1 MRPSARIAI
10 WLAWLIVIVAIGWG
24 VALHLKISSDLRD
37 FVPPPRSADQKLL
50 LEEIGKGPGSRLLL
64 LAISGAPQ
72 ERLAELSRGLDAAL
86 AQDPAFLRVTDG
98 GRDLAQV
105 ASDLL
110 PYRYL
115 LSPTLDTHR
124 FDAAYLHAQL
134 QQRVEDLSSPAASML
149 EPWLRRDPTL
159 ETLKLVQRW
168 APPRPPKLV
177 DGVWFSRGCTPRH
190 SSAANA
196 DPSALSRRAA
206 SGRLDVPSSTPASS
220 FGPSDATGRRL
231 DGLATNSGEV
241 CNPGGEALLVAETR
255 AAGFDPGAQAAVI
268 ASLQKHFA
276 ALPGAAQAKLVISGP
291 GWFGVQASRRTRGE
305 AERFGAITTVGFV
318 LMLLL
323 AYRSAVP
330 VLVTALP
337 LLSGAVI
344 GFALLALIFGH
355 AHGITVAFG
364 FTLLGVA
371 QEYPLRVFSHRRI
384 GVATSLCVR
393 ELWPLL
399 ATAIVSV
406 CIAYLAFFASGV
418 AGLQQLAVFT
428 IAGLIVAGLCT
439 RWLLPLVVPTARRD
453 MAATPGLGAAWHFLA
468 RLPRPRWLPWLA
480 AVVGVCIVALAPGKF
495 WQADLSALTPVPK
508 SELQRDAR
516 LRAALGAPD
525 VRYLLVLRAP
535 TAQGVLGLS
544 ERIAPRM
551 RKLVSDHALDE
562 FELPSRY
569 LPGIA
574 TQRARQAKL
583 PDAAQLQS
591 ALHQAMQGLPFRSG
605 VFARF
610 VADVEAARKL
620 PPLTPEQ
627 FEQAPLGARLEAMLV
642 PQGTGW
648 VGLGSLSGVNDPA
661 AFAQLSRD
669 THGDVHLLDLKVS
682 TESLV
687 VAYRHRILI
696 ALGIAALLLCAAV
709 TLALRSPRRAAHVL
723 GPMALATLWVLV
735 VLRAAGIPLS
745 LFHLV
750 SLTLAAG
757 LGLHYALFFERRTGD
772 VREDLRTL
780 HATLVCVASALLV
793 FGVLAL
799 SSVPVLRAIGLTV
812 ALGVAFHFTLSVL
825 MAPHQVLP
833 SPSGRGARSA
843 PEGPGEGQDA
853 A

>member
-1 MRPSARIAI
+1 MRRGARAAI
-10 WLAWLIVIVAIGWG
+10 WFAWLALIAGVGWG

-37 FVPPPRSADQKLL
+37 FVPPARSADQKLL
-50 LEEIGKGPGSRLLL
+50 LDEIGRGPGSRLLL

-72 ERLAELSRGLDAAL
+72 AQLADLSRGLEDAL
-86 AQDPAFLRVTDG
+86 AHDTDFAHVANG
-98 GRDLAQV
+98 GNDLAEI
-105 ASDLL
+105 ASELL

-115 LSPTLDTHR
+115 LSPTLDAHR
-124 FDAAYLHAQL
+124 LDETYLREQL
-134 QQRVEDLSSPAASML
+134 QQRIEDLSSPAASML

-159 ETLKLVQRW
+159 ETLKLARLW
-168 APPRPPKLV
+168 APPRQPALV
-177 DGVWFSRGCTPRH
+177 DGVWFSDR
-190 SSAANA
+190 
-196 DPSALSRRAA
+196 
-206 SGRLDVPSSTPASS
+206 
-220 FGPSDATGRRL
+220 
-231 DGLATNSGEV
+231 
-241 CNPGGEALLVAETR
+241 GEALLVAETK
-255 AAGFDPGAQAAVI
+255 AAGFDPGAQAAAI
-268 ASLQKHFA
+268 ASLQRHFA
-276 ALPGAAQAKLVISGP
+276 ALPSAARAKLVISGP
-291 GWFGVQASRRTRGE
+291 GWFGVQASRNTRAE
-305 AERFGAITTVGFV
+305 ADRFGAITSIGFV
-318 LMLLL
+318 IMLLL

-337 LLSGAVI
+337 LLSGAVA

-384 GVATSLCVR
+384 GVETSQCVR

-428 IAGLIVAGLCT
+428 IGGLVVAGLCT
-439 RWLLPLVVPTARRD
+439 RWLLPLVVPAARRD
-453 MAATPGLGAAWHFLA
+453 MAGTPGLARAWHFLA
-468 RLPRPRWLPWLA
+468 HLPRPGWLPWMV
-480 AVVGVCIVALAPGKF
+480 AVIGVSVVALAPGKF
-495 WQADLSALTPVPK
+495 WQNDLSALTPIPK
-508 SELQRDAR
+508 AELQLDAR

-525 VRYLLVLRAP
+525 VRYLLVMRAP
-535 TAQGVLGLS
+535 TPESVLALS
-544 ERIAPRM
+544 ERIAPEM
-551 RKLVSDHALDE
+551 RQLVARHAVDD
-562 FELPSRY
+562 FELPSRF
-569 LPGIA
+569 LPSAA

-583 PDAAQLQS
+583 PGAADLQA
-591 ALHQAMQGLPFRSG
+591 ALEHAMQGLPFRPG
-605 VFARF
+605 VFVPF

-620 PPLTPEQ
+620 PPLTPAE
-627 FEQAPLGARLEAMLV
+627 FEQSPLGARLESMLV
-642 PQGTGW
+642 QQDGGW
-648 VGLGSLSGVNDPA
+648 VGLGTLSGVNDPA
-661 AFAQLSRD
+661 AFAPLSRN
-669 THGDVHLLDLKVS
+669 TQGMVHLLDLKAS

-687 VAYRHRILI
+687 IAYRHRILV

-709 TLALRSPRRAAHVL
+709 TLALRSPRRALHVL
-723 GPMALATLWVLV
+723 GPMTLATLLVLV

-772 VREDLRTL
+772 GREDLRTL

-825 MAPHQVLP
+825 MAPAEHL
-833 SPSGRGARSA
+833 RR
-843 PEGPGEGQDA
+843 EH
-853 A
+853 

>member
-1 MRPSARIAI
+1 MSNRARVAI
-10 WLAWLIVIVAIGWG
+10 WFAWLVVIAAIGWG

-37 FVPPPRSADQKLL
+37 FVPPARTADQKLL
-50 LEEIGKGPGSRLLL
+50 LDEIGKGPGSRLLL

-72 ERLAELSRGLDAAL
+72 ARLADLSRGLDDAL
-86 AQDPAFLRVTDG
+86 AHDSAFAHVANG
-98 GRDLAQV
+98 GNDLAEV

-115 LSPTLDTHR
+115 LSPTLDTQR

-159 ETLKLVQRW
+159 ETLKLAQRW
-168 APPRPPKLV
+168 APSHQPKLV
-177 DGVWFSRGCTPRH
+177 DGVWFSGQ
-190 SSAANA
+190 
-196 DPSALSRRAA
+196 
-206 SGRLDVPSSTPASS
+206 
-220 FGPSDATGRRL
+220 
-231 DGLATNSGEV
+231 
-241 CNPGGEALLVAETR
+241 GEALLVAETK
-255 AAGFDPGAQAAVI
+255 AAGFDPGAQAAAI

-291 GWFGVQASRRTRGE
+291 GWFGVQASRHTRAE
-305 AERFGAITTVGFV
+305 ADRFGAITTVGFV

-330 VLVTALP
+330 IVVTALP
-337 LLSGAVI
+337 LLSGAVV

-384 GVATSLCVR
+384 GVETSQCVR

-428 IAGLIVAGLCT
+428 IGGLVVAGVCT
-439 RWLLPLVVPTARRD
+439 RWLVPLVVPPAKRD
-453 MAATPGLGAAWHFLA
+453 MAATPGLARAWHFLA
-468 RLPRPRWLPWLA
+468 HLPRPRWLPWLVA
-480 AVVGVCIVALAPGKF
+480 AAGIAVVVFAPGKV
-495 WQADLSALTPVPK
+495 WQNDLSALTPIPQA
-508 SELQRDAR
+508 ELQRDAR
-516 LRAALGAPD
+516 LRAELGAPD

-535 TAQGVLGLS
+535 TAEGVLASS
-544 ERIAPRM
+544 ERIAPQMER
-551 RKLVSDHALDE
+551 LVDKHAVDS
-562 FELPSRY
+562 FELPSRF
-569 LPGIA
+569 LPSIT

-583 PDAAQLQS
+583 PDAADLQS
-591 ALHQAMQGLPFRSG
+591 ALQQAMQGLPFRAG
-605 VFARF
+605 VFAPF
-610 VADVEAARKL
+610 VADVEAARNL
-620 PPLTPEQ
+620 PPLTPEK
-627 FEQAPLGARLEAMLV
+627 FEQSPLGARLESMLV
-642 PQGTGW
+642 QQGDGW
-648 VGLGSLSGVNDPA
+648 AGLGTLSGVSDPA
-661 AFAQLSRD
+661 AFAMLAKE
-669 THGDVHLLDLKVS
+669 TNGAVHLLDLKAS
-682 TESLV
+682 TESLI
-687 VAYRHRILI
+687 VAYRHRILV
-696 ALGIAALLLCAAV
+696 ALGIAALLLCIAV
-709 TLALRSPRRAAHVL
+709 TLALRSVRRALHVL
-723 GPMALATLWVLV
+723 GPMTLATLLVLV
-735 VLRAAGIPLS
+735 VLRACGIPLS

-772 VREDLRTL
+772 EREDLRTL

-825 MAPHQVLP
+825 MAPAEHLRREP
-833 SPSGRGARSA
+833 
-843 PEGPGEGQDA
+843 
-853 A
+853 

>member
-1 MRPSARIAI
+1 MTRGARVAI
-10 WLAWLIVIVAIGWG
+10 WFVWLALIAAVGWG
-24 VALHLKISSDLRD
+24 VARHLQISSDLRD
-37 FVPPPRSADQKLL
+37 FVPPARTSDQKLL
-50 LEEIGKGPGSRLLL
+50 LDEIGKGPGSRLLL

-72 ERLAELSRGLDAAL
+72 GRLAALSRGLQDALSHERAF
-86 AQDPAFLRVTDG
+86 AQVVNG
-98 GRDLAQV
+98 GNDLAEI

-115 LSPTLDTHR
+115 LSSTLDAHR

-149 EPWLRRDPTL
+149 EPWLKRDPTL
-159 ETLKLVQRW
+159 ETLKLAQSW
-168 APPRPPKLV
+168 APARQPKLV
-177 DGVWFSRGCTPRH
+177 DGVWFSDR
-190 SSAANA
+190 
-196 DPSALSRRAA
+196 
-206 SGRLDVPSSTPASS
+206 
-220 FGPSDATGRRL
+220 
-231 DGLATNSGEV
+231 
-241 CNPGGEALLVAETR
+241 GEALLVAETE
-255 AAGFDPGAQAAVI
+255 AAGFDPGAQAAAI

-276 ALPGAAQAKLVISGP
+276 SLPGAAQAQLVISGP
-291 GWFGVQASRRTRGE
+291 GWFGVEASRTTRAE
-305 AERFGAITTVGFV
+305 ADRFGAITTIGFV

-330 VLVTALP
+330 IVVTALP
-337 LLSGAVI
+337 LLSGAVV

-384 GVATSLCVR
+384 GIETSRCVR

-428 IAGLIVAGLCT
+428 IGGLVVAGVCT
-439 RWLLPLVVPTARRD
+439 RWLLPLIVPPATRD
-453 MAATPGLGAAWHFLA
+453 MAATPGLARAWHFLA
-468 RLPRPRWLPWLA
+468 HLPRPRWVPWLV
-480 AVVGVCIVALAPGKF
+480 AVAGVLVVAFAPGKF
-495 WQADLSALTPVPK
+495 WQNDLSALTPIPK
-508 SELQRDAR
+508 AELQRDAR
-516 LRAALGAPD
+516 LRAELGAPD

-535 TAQGVLGLS
+535 TSEGVLALS
-544 ERIAPRM
+544 ERIAPQM
-551 RKLVSDHALDE
+551 RQLVANHAVDG
-562 FELPSRY
+562 FELPSRF
-569 LPGIA
+569 LPSAA
-574 TQRARQAKL
+574 TQIARRAKL
-583 PDAAQLQS
+583 PDAAQLQA
-591 ALHQAMQGLPFRSG
+591 ALQQAMEGLPFRAG
-605 VFARF
+605 VFAPF

-627 FEQAPLGARLEAMLV
+627 FERSPVGARLASMLV
-642 PQGTGW
+642 QQGHGW
-648 VGLGSLSGVNDPA
+648 VGLATLSGVNDPA
-661 AFAQLSRD
+661 AFDAL
-669 THGDVHLLDLKVS
+669 TKTTGGTVHLLDLKGS

-687 VAYRHRILI
+687 EAYRHRILI
-696 ALGIAALLLCAAV
+696 ALGIAALLLCIAV
-709 TLALRSPRRAAHVL
+709 TLALRGPRRALHVL
-723 GPMALATLWVLV
+723 GPMTLATLLVLV
-735 VLRAAGIPLS
+735 VLRACGISLS

-772 VREDLRTL
+772 EREDLRTL

-825 MAPHQVLP
+825 MAPAEHL
-833 SPSGRGARSA
+833 RGER
-843 PEGPGEGQDA
+843 
-853 A
+853 

>member
-1 MRPSARIAI
+1 MRGGARVVLYFV
-10 WLAWLIVIVAIGWG
+10 WLALIVAVGWG
-24 VALHLKISSDLRD
+24 VARHLEITSDLRD
-37 FVPPPRSADQKLL
+37 FVPPAKTADQKLL
-50 LEEIGKGPGSRLLL
+50 LDEIGNGPGSRLLL

-72 ERLAELSRGLDAAL
+72 AQLADLSRGLDSAL
-86 AQDPAFLRVTDG
+86 ARNPDFAHVANG
-98 GRDLAQV
+98 GADLATI

-134 QQRVEDLSSPAASML
+134 QQRVQDLSSPAASML

-159 ETLKLVQRW
+159 ETLKLAQLW
-168 APPRPPKLV
+168 APSQQPKLV
-177 DGVWFSRGCTPRH
+177 DGVWFSDR
-190 SSAANA
+190 
-196 DPSALSRRAA
+196 
-206 SGRLDVPSSTPASS
+206 
-220 FGPSDATGRRL
+220 
-231 DGLATNSGEV
+231 
-241 CNPGGEALLVAETR
+241 GEALLVAETK
-255 AAGFDPGAQAAVI
+255 AAGFDPGAQTAAI
-268 ASLQKHFA
+268 TSLQEHFA

-291 GWFGVQASRRTRGE
+291 GWFGVQASQHTRAE
-305 AERFGAITTVGFV
+305 ADRFGAITTFGFIV
-318 LMLLL
+318 MLLL

-337 LLSGAVI
+337 LLSGAVV

-371 QEYPLRVFSHRRI
+371 QEYPLRVFSHRRV
-384 GVATSLCVR
+384 GVSTLACVR

-406 CIAYLAFFASGV
+406 AIAYLAFFASGV

-428 IAGLIVAGLCT
+428 IGGLVTAGVCT
-439 RWLLPLVVPTARRD
+439 RWLLPRIVPPARRD
-453 MAATPGLGAAWHFLA
+453 MAATPGLARAWHFLA
-468 RLPRPRWLPWLA
+468 RLPRPKWLPWLVA
-480 AVVGVCIVALAPGKF
+480 AAGIAVVVLAPGRF
-495 WQADLSALTPVPK
+495 WQNDLSALTPIPK
-508 SELQRDAR
+508 AELQRDAR

-535 TAQGVLGLS
+535 TAEDVLGLS

-551 RKLVSDHALDE
+551 RTLAAQHAVE
-562 FELPSRY
+562 GFELPSRY
-569 LPGIA
+569 LPSTA
-574 TQRARQAKL
+574 TQNARRAKL

-591 ALHQAMQGLPFRSG
+591 ALQQAMEGLPFRTG
-605 VFARF
+605 VFAPF

-620 PPLTPEQ
+620 PLLTPEK
-627 FEQAPLGARLEAMLV
+627 FEQSPLGARLESMLV
-642 PQGTGW
+642 QQGDGW
-648 VGLGSLSGVNDPA
+648 VGLGTLSGVNDPA
-661 AFAQLSRD
+661 AFEALKRA
-669 THGDVHLLDLKVS
+669 TGGAVHLLDLKTS

-687 VAYRHRILI
+687 VAYRHRILV
-696 ALGIAALLLCAAV
+696 ALGIAALLLCVAV
-709 TLALRSPRRAAHVL
+709 TLALRSLRRALHVL
-723 GPMALATLWVLV
+723 GPMTLATLLVLV

-772 VREDLRTL
+772 EREDLRTL

-793 FGVLAL
+793 FGVLAA

-825 MAPHQVLP
+825 MAPAAHLHREKWGQ
-833 SPSGRGARSA
+833 SDFSSG
-843 PEGPGEGQDA
+843 
-853 A
+853 

>member
-1 MRPSARIAI
+1 MSNRARVAI
-10 WLAWLIVIVAIGWG
+10 WFAWLVVIAAIGWG

-37 FVPPPRSADQKLL
+37 FVPPARTADQKLL
-50 LEEIGKGPGSRLLL
+50 LDEIGKGPGSRLLL

-72 ERLAELSRGLDAAL
+72 ARLADLSRGLDDAL
-86 AQDPAFLRVTDG
+86 AHDPAFAHMANG
-98 GRDLAQV
+98 GNDLAEV

-115 LSPTLDTHR
+115 LSPTLDTQR

-159 ETLKLVQRW
+159 ETLKLAQRW
-168 APPRPPKLV
+168 APSHQPKLV
-177 DGVWFSRGCTPRH
+177 DGVWFS
-190 SSAANA
+190 
-196 DPSALSRRAA
+196 DQ
-206 SGRLDVPSSTPASS
+206 
-220 FGPSDATGRRL
+220 
-231 DGLATNSGEV
+231 
-241 CNPGGEALLVAETR
+241 GEALLVAETK
-255 AAGFDPGAQAAVI
+255 AAGFDPGAQAAAI

-291 GWFGVQASRRTRGE
+291 GWFGVQASRHTRAE
-305 AERFGAITTVGFV
+305 ADRFGAITTVGFV

-330 VLVTALP
+330 IVVTALP
-337 LLSGAVI
+337 LLSGAVV

-384 GVATSLCVR
+384 GVETSQCVR

-428 IAGLIVAGLCT
+428 IGGLVVAGVCT
-439 RWLLPLVVPTARRD
+439 RWLVPLVVPPAKRD
-453 MAATPGLGAAWHFLA
+453 MAATPGLARAWHFLA
-468 RLPRPRWLPWLA
+468 HLPRPRWLPWLVA
-480 AVVGVCIVALAPGKF
+480 AAGIAVVVFAPGKV
-495 WQADLSALTPVPK
+495 WQNDLSALTPIPQA
-508 SELQRDAR
+508 ELQRDAR
-516 LRAALGAPD
+516 LRAELGAPD

-535 TAQGVLGLS
+535 TAEGVLASS
-544 ERIAPRM
+544 ERIAPQMER
-551 RKLVSDHALDE
+551 LVDKHAVDS
-562 FELPSRY
+562 FELPSRF
-569 LPGIA
+569 LPSIT

-583 PDAAQLQS
+583 PDAADLQS
-591 ALHQAMQGLPFRSG
+591 ALQQAMQGLPFRAG
-605 VFARF
+605 VFAPF
-610 VADVEAARKL
+610 VADVEAARNL
-620 PPLTPEQ
+620 PPLTPEK
-627 FEQAPLGARLEAMLV
+627 FEQSPLGARLESMLV
-642 PQGTGW
+642 QQGDGW
-648 VGLGSLSGVNDPA
+648 AGLGTLSGVSDPA
-661 AFAQLSRD
+661 AFAMLAKE
-669 THGDVHLLDLKVS
+669 TNGAVHLLDLKAS
-682 TESLV
+682 TESLI
-687 VAYRHRILI
+687 VAYRHRILV
-696 ALGIAALLLCAAV
+696 ALGIAALLLCIAV
-709 TLALRSPRRAAHVL
+709 TLALRSVRRALHVL
-723 GPMALATLWVLV
+723 GPMTLATLLVLV
-735 VLRAAGIPLS
+735 VLRACGIPLS

-772 VREDLRTL
+772 EREDLRTL

-825 MAPHQVLP
+825 MAPAEHLRREP
-833 SPSGRGARSA
+833 
-843 PEGPGEGQDA
+843 
-853 A
+853 

>member
-1 MRPSARIAI
+1 MTRGARVAI
-10 WLAWLIVIVAIGWG
+10 WFVWLALIAAVGWG
-24 VALHLKISSDLRD
+24 VARHLQISSDLRD
-37 FVPPPRSADQKLL
+37 FVPPARTSDQKLL
-50 LEEIGKGPGSRLLL
+50 LDEIGKGPGSRLLL

-72 ERLAELSRGLDAAL
+72 RRLAALSRGLQDALSHERAF
-86 AQDPAFLRVTDG
+86 AQVVNG
-98 GRDLAQV
+98 GNDLAEI

-115 LSPTLDTHR
+115 LSSTLDAHR

-149 EPWLRRDPTL
+149 EPWLKRDPTL
-159 ETLKLVQRW
+159 ETLKLAQSW
-168 APPRPPKLV
+168 APARQPKLV
-177 DGVWFSRGCTPRH
+177 DGVWFSDR
-190 SSAANA
+190 
-196 DPSALSRRAA
+196 
-206 SGRLDVPSSTPASS
+206 
-220 FGPSDATGRRL
+220 
-231 DGLATNSGEV
+231 
-241 CNPGGEALLVAETR
+241 GEALLVAETK
-255 AAGFDPGAQAAVI
+255 AAGFDPGAQAAAI

-276 ALPGAAQAKLVISGP
+276 SLPGAAQAQLVISGP
-291 GWFGVQASRRTRGE
+291 GWFGVEASRTTRAE
-305 AERFGAITTVGFV
+305 ADRFGAITTIGFV

-330 VLVTALP
+330 IVVTALP
-337 LLSGAVI
+337 LLSGAVV

-384 GVATSLCVR
+384 GIETSRCVR

-428 IAGLIVAGLCT
+428 IGGLVVAGVCT
-439 RWLLPLVVPTARRD
+439 RWLLPLIVPPATRD
-453 MAATPGLGAAWHFLA
+453 MAATPGLARAWHFLA
-468 RLPRPRWLPWLA
+468 HLPRPRWVPWLV
-480 AVVGVCIVALAPGKF
+480 AVAGVLVVAFAPGKF
-495 WQADLSALTPVPK
+495 WQNDLSALTPIPK
-508 SELQRDAR
+508 AELQRDAR
-516 LRAALGAPD
+516 LRAELGAPD

-535 TAQGVLGLS
+535 TSEGVLALS
-544 ERIAPRM
+544 ERIAPQM
-551 RKLVSDHALDE
+551 RQLVANHAVDG
-562 FELPSRY
+562 FELPSRF
-569 LPGIA
+569 LPSAA
-574 TQRARQAKL
+574 TQIARRAKL
-583 PDAAQLQS
+583 PDAAQLQA
-591 ALHQAMQGLPFRSG
+591 ALQQAMEGLPFRAG
-605 VFARF
+605 VFAPF
-610 VADVEAARKL
+610 VADVEAVRKL

-627 FEQAPLGARLEAMLV
+627 FERSPVGARLASMLV
-642 PQGTGW
+642 QQGHGW
-648 VGLGSLSGVNDPA
+648 VGLATLSGVNDPA
-661 AFAQLSRD
+661 AFDAL
-669 THGDVHLLDLKVS
+669 TKTTGGTVHLLDLKGS

-687 VAYRHRILI
+687 EAYRHRILI
-696 ALGIAALLLCAAV
+696 ALGIAALLLCIAV
-709 TLALRSPRRAAHVL
+709 TLALRGPRRALHVL
-723 GPMALATLWVLV
+723 GPMTLATLLVLV
-735 VLRAAGIPLS
+735 VLRACGISLS

-772 VREDLRTL
+772 EREDLRTL

-825 MAPHQVLP
+825 MAPAEHL
-833 SPSGRGARSA
+833 RGER
-843 PEGPGEGQDA
+843 
-853 A
+853 

>member
-1 MRPSARIAI
+1 MSNGARVAI
-10 WLAWLIVIVAIGWG
+10 WFAWLVLVAVVGWG
-24 VALHLKISSDLRD
+24 VSSHLRISSDLRD
-37 FVPPPRSADQKLL
+37 FVPPARTADQRLL
-50 LEEIGKGPGSRLLL
+50 LDEIGKGPGSRLLL

-72 ERLAELSRGLDAAL
+72 ARLAELSRGLEDAL
-86 AQDPAFLRVTDG
+86 AHDPDFARVANG
-98 GRDLAQV
+98 GNDLAEI

-124 FDAAYLHAQL
+124 FDASYLHAQL
-134 QQRVEDLSSPAASML
+134 EQRVEDLSSPAASML
-149 EPWLRRDPTL
+149 EPWLLRDPTL
-159 ETLKLVQRW
+159 ETLKLAQRW
-168 APPRPPKLV
+168 APSRQPELV
-177 DGVWFSRGCTPRH
+177 GGVWFSDR
-190 SSAANA
+190 
-196 DPSALSRRAA
+196 
-206 SGRLDVPSSTPASS
+206 
-220 FGPSDATGRRL
+220 
-231 DGLATNSGEV
+231 
-241 CNPGGEALLVAETR
+241 GEALLVAETK
-255 AAGFDPGAQAAVI
+255 AAGFDPGAQAAAI

-291 GWFGVQASRRTRGE
+291 GWFGVQASRRTRAE
-305 AERFGAITTVGFV
+305 ADRFGAITTVGFV

-330 VLVTALP
+330 IVVTALP

-384 GVATSLCVR
+384 GIETSQCVR

-428 IAGLIVAGLCT
+428 IGGLVVAGLCT
-439 RWLLPLVVPTARRD
+439 RWLVPLVVPPAQRD
-453 MAATPGLGAAWHFLA
+453 MAATPGLARAWNFLA
-468 RLPRPRWLPWLA
+468 HLPRPRWLPWLVA
-480 AVVGVCIVALAPGKF
+480 AAGIVVVVFAPGRI
-495 WQADLSALTPVPK
+495 WQNDLSALTPIPQA
-508 SELQRDAR
+508 ELQRDAR

-535 TAQGVLGLS
+535 TAEGVLALS
-544 ERIAPRM
+544 ERIAPQMKR
-551 RKLVSDHALDE
+551 LVEDRAVDG
-562 FELPSRY
+562 FELPSRF
-569 LPGIA
+569 LPSAA
-574 TQRARQAKL
+574 TQRARQSKL
-583 PDAAQLQS
+583 PDAMALHS
-591 ALHQAMQGLPFRSG
+591 ALQQAMQGLPFRAG
-605 VFARF
+605 VFAPF
-610 VADVEAARKL
+610 VADIEVARKL
-620 PPLTPEQ
+620 PPLTPEK
-627 FEQAPLGARLEAMLV
+627 FEQSPLGARLESMLMQ
-642 PQGTGW
+642 QGDGW
-648 VGLGSLSGVNDPA
+648 VGLGTLSGVNDPA
-661 AFAQLSRD
+661 AFATL
-669 THGDVHLLDLKVS
+669 TKETEGAVHLLDLKAS
-682 TESLV
+682 TESLI
-687 VAYRHRILI
+687 VAYRDRILV
-696 ALGIAALLLCAAV
+696 ALGIAALLLCGAV
-709 TLALRSPRRAAHVL
+709 TLALRSPRRALHVL
-723 GPMALATLWVLV
+723 GPMTLATLLVLV
-735 VLRAAGIPLS
+735 VLRACGIPLS

-825 MAPHQVLP
+825 MAPAEHL
-833 SPSGRGARSA
+833 RG
-843 PEGPGEGQDA
+843 EH
-853 A
+853 

>member
-1 MRPSARIAI
+1 MSNGARVAI
-10 WLAWLIVIVAIGWG
+10 WFAWLVLIAGIGWG
-24 VALHLKISSDLRD
+24 VASHLEISSDLRD
-37 FVPPPRSADQKLL
+37 FVPPARTADQKLL
-50 LEEIGKGPGSRLLL
+50 LDEIGKGPGSRLLL

-72 ERLAELSRGLDAAL
+72 AQLAVLSRGLDDAL
-86 AQDPAFLRVTDG
+86 VHDADFAHVANG
-98 GRDLAQV
+98 GNDLAEM

-115 LSPTLDTHR
+115 LSPTLDTQR

-159 ETLKLVQRW
+159 ETLKLAQLW
-168 APPRPPKLV
+168 APSRQPKLV
-177 DGVWFSRGCTPRH
+177 DGVWFSDR
-190 SSAANA
+190 
-196 DPSALSRRAA
+196 
-206 SGRLDVPSSTPASS
+206 
-220 FGPSDATGRRL
+220 
-231 DGLATNSGEV
+231 
-241 CNPGGEALLVAETR
+241 GEALLVAKTK
-255 AAGFDPGAQAAVI
+255 AAGFDPGAQAAAI

-276 ALPGAAQAKLVISGP
+276 ALPGAAKARLVISGP
-291 GWFGVQASRRTRGE
+291 GWFGVQASRNTRAE
-305 AERFGAITTVGFV
+305 ADRFGAITTLGFV

-330 VLVTALP
+330 IVVTALP

-355 AHGITVAFG
+355 AHGITMAFG

-384 GVATSLCVR
+384 GIATSQCVR

-428 IAGLIVAGLCT
+428 IGGLIVAGVCT
-439 RWLLPLVVPTARRD
+439 RWLVPLVVPPARRD
-453 MAATPGLGAAWHFLA
+453 MAATPGLARAWHFLA
-468 RLPRPRWLPWLA
+468 GLPRPRWLPWLVA
-480 AVVGVCIVALAPGKF
+480 AAGIAVVVFAPGNV
-495 WQADLSALTPVPK
+495 WQNDLSALTPIPQA
-508 SELQRDAR
+508 ELQRDAR

-535 TAQGVLGLS
+535 TAEGVLALS
-544 ERIAPRM
+544 ERIAPQMM
-551 RKLVSDHALDE
+551 RLVDDRAVDG

-569 LPGIA
+569 LPSAA
-574 TQRARQAKL
+574 TQRTRQAKL
-583 PDAAQLQS
+583 PDAVALQS
-591 ALHQAMQGLPFRSG
+591 ALQQAMQGLPFRAG
-605 VFARF
+605 VFAPF
-610 VADVEAARKL
+610 VADVQAARKL
-620 PPLTPEQ
+620 PPLTPEK
-627 FEQAPLGARLEAMLV
+627 FEQSPLGARLESMLV
-642 PQGTGW
+642 QQGDGW
-648 VGLGSLSGVNDPA
+648 VGLGTLSGVNDPA
-661 AFAQLSRD
+661 VFGALTKA
-669 THGDVHLLDLKVS
+669 TNGAVHLLDLKGS
-682 TESLV
+682 TESLI
-687 VAYRHRILI
+687 VAYRHRILV
-696 ALGIAALLLCAAV
+696 ALGIAALLLCIAV
-709 TLALRSPRRAAHVL
+709 TLALHSVRRALHVL
-723 GPMALATLWVLV
+723 GPMTLATLLVLV
-735 VLRAAGIPLS
+735 VLRACGIPLS

-772 VREDLRTL
+772 EREDLRTL

-825 MAPHQVLP
+825 MAP
-833 SPSGRGARSA
+833 
-843 PEGPGEGQDA
+843 A
-853 A
+853 AHLRREH

>member
-1 MRPSARIAI
+1 MTRGARVAI
-10 WLAWLIVIVAIGWG
+10 WFVWLALIAAVGWG
-24 VALHLKISSDLRD
+24 VARHLQISSDLRD
-37 FVPPPRSADQKLL
+37 FVPPARTSDQKLL
-50 LEEIGKGPGSRLLL
+50 LDEIGKGPGSRLLL

-72 ERLAELSRGLDAAL
+72 GRLAALSRGLQDALSHERAF
-86 AQDPAFLRVTDG
+86 AQVVNG
-98 GRDLAQV
+98 GNDLAEI

-115 LSPTLDTHR
+115 LSSTLDAHR

-149 EPWLRRDPTL
+149 EPWLKRDPTL
-159 ETLKLVQRW
+159 ETLKLAQSW
-168 APPRPPKLV
+168 APARQPKLV
-177 DGVWFSRGCTPRH
+177 DGVWFSDR
-190 SSAANA
+190 
-196 DPSALSRRAA
+196 
-206 SGRLDVPSSTPASS
+206 
-220 FGPSDATGRRL
+220 
-231 DGLATNSGEV
+231 
-241 CNPGGEALLVAETR
+241 GEALLVAETK
-255 AAGFDPGAQAAVI
+255 AAGFDPGAQAAAI

-276 ALPGAAQAKLVISGP
+276 SLPGAAQAQLVISGP
-291 GWFGVQASRRTRGE
+291 GWFGVEASRTTRAE
-305 AERFGAITTVGFV
+305 ADRFGAITTIGFV

-330 VLVTALP
+330 IVMTALP
-337 LLSGAVI
+337 LLSGAVV

-384 GVATSLCVR
+384 GIETSRCVR

-428 IAGLIVAGLCT
+428 IGGLVVAGVCT
-439 RWLLPLVVPTARRD
+439 RWLLPLIVPPATRD
-453 MAATPGLGAAWHFLA
+453 MAATPGLARAWHFLA
-468 RLPRPRWLPWLA
+468 HLPRPRWVPWLV
-480 AVVGVCIVALAPGKF
+480 AVAGVLVVAFAPGKF
-495 WQADLSALTPVPK
+495 WQNDLSALTPIPK
-508 SELQRDAR
+508 AELQRDAR
-516 LRAALGAPD
+516 LRAELGAPD

-535 TAQGVLGLS
+535 TSEGVLALS
-544 ERIAPRM
+544 ERIAPQM
-551 RKLVSDHALDE
+551 RQLVANHAVDG
-562 FELPSRY
+562 FELPSRF
-569 LPGIA
+569 LPSAA
-574 TQRARQAKL
+574 TQIARRAKL
-583 PDAAQLQS
+583 PDAAQLQA
-591 ALHQAMQGLPFRSG
+591 ALQQAMEGLPFRAG
-605 VFARF
+605 VFAPF
-610 VADVEAARKL
+610 VADVEAVRKL

-627 FEQAPLGARLEAMLV
+627 FERSPVGARLASMLV
-642 PQGTGW
+642 QQGHGW
-648 VGLGSLSGVNDPA
+648 VGLATLSGVNDPA
-661 AFAQLSRD
+661 AFDAL
-669 THGDVHLLDLKVS
+669 TKTTGGTVHLLDLKGS

-687 VAYRHRILI
+687 EAYRHRILI
-696 ALGIAALLLCAAV
+696 ALGIAALLLCIAV
-709 TLALRSPRRAAHVL
+709 TLALRGPRRALHVL
-723 GPMALATLWVLV
+723 GPMTLATLLVLV
-735 VLRAAGIPLS
+735 VLRACGISLS

-772 VREDLRTL
+772 EREDLRTL

-825 MAPHQVLP
+825 MAPAQHL
-833 SPSGRGARSA
+833 RGER
-843 PEGPGEGQDA
+843 
-853 A
+853 

>member
-1 MRPSARIAI
+1 MTRGARVGLYLL
-10 WLAWLIVIVAIGWG
+10 WLALIVAVGWG
-24 VALHLKISSDLRD
+24 VARHLKISSDLRD
-37 FVPPPRSADQKLL
+37 FVPPARTADQQLL
-50 LEEIGKGPGSRLLL
+50 LDEIGKGPGSRLLL
-64 LAISGAPQ
+64 LAISGAPPA
-72 ERLAELSRGLDAAL
+72 RLSELSQGLDAAL
-86 AQDPAFLRVTDG
+86 VHDPDFAHVANG
-98 GRDLAQV
+98 SGDLAEL
-105 ASDLL
+105 AADLL

-115 LSPTLDTHR
+115 LSPTLDTQR

-159 ETLKLVQRW
+159 ETLKLAQLW
-168 APPRPPKLV
+168 APPHQPKLV
-177 DGVWFSRGCTPRH
+177 DGVWFS
-190 SSAANA
+190 
-196 DPSALSRRAA
+196 DQ
-206 SGRLDVPSSTPASS
+206 
-220 FGPSDATGRRL
+220 
-231 DGLATNSGEV
+231 
-241 CNPGGEALLVAETR
+241 GEALLVAETK
-255 AAGFDPGAQAAVI
+255 AAGFDPGAQAAAI
-268 ASLQKHFA
+268 ASLQEHFA
-276 ALPGAAQAKLVISGP
+276 ALPGATSTRLVVSGP
-291 GWFGVQASRRTRGE
+291 GWFGVQASRDTRAE
-305 AERFGAITTVGFV
+305 ADRFGAITTVGFV

-337 LLSGAVI
+337 LLSGAVV

-371 QEYPLRVFSHRRI
+371 QEYPLRVFSHRRV
-384 GVATSLCVR
+384 GVATLQCVR

-428 IAGLIVAGLCT
+428 IGGLVVAGICT
-439 RWLLPLVVPTARRD
+439 RWLLPLIVPAAKRD
-453 MAATPGLGAAWHFLA
+453 MAATPGLATAWHFLA
-468 RLPRPRWLPWLA
+468 RLPRPRWLPWLV
-480 AVVGVCIVALAPGKF
+480 AVAGVCVVVFAPGAF
-495 WQADLSALTPVPK
+495 WQNDLSALTPIPQA
-508 SELQRDAR
+508 ELQRDAR

-535 TAQGVLGLS
+535 TSEAVLDLS
-544 ERIAPRM
+544 ERAAPQM
-551 RKLVSDHALDE
+551 HALIVQHALDG

-569 LPGIA
+569 LPSIA
-574 TQRARQAKL
+574 TQKARQAKL
-583 PDAAQLQS
+583 PDAADLQS
-591 ALHQAMQGLPFRSG
+591 ALQQAMQGLPFRAG
-605 VFARF
+605 VFAPF

-620 PPLTPEQ
+620 PPLTPEK
-627 FEQAPLGARLEAMLV
+627 FEQSPLGARLASMLV
-642 PQGTGW
+642 QQGDGW
-648 VGLGSLSGVNDPA
+648 VGLGTLSGVNDPA
-661 AFAQLSRD
+661 AFATLTQS
-669 THGDVHLLDLKVS
+669 TGGAVHLLDLKAS
-682 TESLV
+682 TEALII
-687 VAYRHRILI
+687 AYRHRILV

-709 TLALRSPRRAAHVL
+709 TLALRSPRRALHVL
-723 GPMALATLWVLV
+723 GPMTLATLLVLV

-772 VREDLRTL
+772 GREDLRTL

-825 MAPHQVLP
+825 MAPHQLNP
-833 SPSGRGARSA
+833 SPSGQSRRPWPKTPWWRVA
-843 PEGPGEGQDA
+843 PGEGSGSSERSEFAVPSPQPLSRGERG
-853 A
+853 

>member
-1 MRPSARIAI
+1 MTRGARVAI
-10 WLAWLIVIVAIGWG
+10 WFVWLALIAAVGWG
-24 VALHLKISSDLRD
+24 VARHLQISSDLRD
-37 FVPPPRSADQKLL
+37 FVPPARTSDQKLL
-50 LEEIGKGPGSRLLL
+50 LDEIGKGPGSRLLL

-72 ERLAELSRGLDAAL
+72 GRLAALSRGLQDALSHERAF
-86 AQDPAFLRVTDG
+86 AQVVNG
-98 GRDLAQV
+98 GNDLAEI

-115 LSPTLDTHR
+115 LSSTLDAHR

-149 EPWLRRDPTL
+149 EPWLKRDPTL
-159 ETLKLVQRW
+159 ETLKLAQSW
-168 APPRPPKLV
+168 APARQPKLV
-177 DGVWFSRGCTPRH
+177 DGVWFSDR
-190 SSAANA
+190 
-196 DPSALSRRAA
+196 
-206 SGRLDVPSSTPASS
+206 
-220 FGPSDATGRRL
+220 
-231 DGLATNSGEV
+231 
-241 CNPGGEALLVAETR
+241 GEALLVAETK
-255 AAGFDPGAQAAVI
+255 AAGFDPGAQAAAI

-276 ALPGAAQAKLVISGP
+276 SLPGAAQAQLVISGP
-291 GWFGVQASRRTRGE
+291 GWFGVEASRTTRAE
-305 AERFGAITTVGFV
+305 ADRFGAITTIGFV

-330 VLVTALP
+330 IVMTALP
-337 LLSGAVI
+337 LLSGAVV

-384 GVATSLCVR
+384 GIETSRCVR

-428 IAGLIVAGLCT
+428 IGGLVVAGVCT
-439 RWLLPLVVPTARRD
+439 RWLLPLIVPPATRD
-453 MAATPGLGAAWHFLA
+453 MAATPGLARAWHFLA
-468 RLPRPRWLPWLA
+468 HLPRPRWVPWLV
-480 AVVGVCIVALAPGKF
+480 AVAGVLVVAFAPGKF
-495 WQADLSALTPVPK
+495 WQNDLSALTPIPK
-508 SELQRDAR
+508 AELQRDAR
-516 LRAALGAPD
+516 LRAELGAPD

-535 TAQGVLGLS
+535 TSEGVLALS
-544 ERIAPRM
+544 ERIAPQM
-551 RKLVSDHALDE
+551 RQLVANHAVDG
-562 FELPSRY
+562 FELPSRF
-569 LPGIA
+569 LPSAA
-574 TQRARQAKL
+574 TQIARRAKL
-583 PDAAQLQS
+583 PDAAQLQA
-591 ALHQAMQGLPFRSG
+591 ALQQAMEGLPFRAG
-605 VFARF
+605 VFAPF

-627 FEQAPLGARLEAMLV
+627 FERSPVGARLASMLV
-642 PQGTGW
+642 QQGHGW
-648 VGLGSLSGVNDPA
+648 VGLATLSGVNDPA
-661 AFAQLSRD
+661 AFDAL
-669 THGDVHLLDLKVS
+669 TKTTGGTVHLLDLKGS

-687 VAYRHRILI
+687 EAYRHRILI
-696 ALGIAALLLCAAV
+696 ALGIAALLLCIAV
-709 TLALRSPRRAAHVL
+709 TLALRGPRRALHVL
-723 GPMALATLWVLV
+723 GPMTLATLLVLV
-735 VLRAAGIPLS
+735 VLRACGISLS

-772 VREDLRTL
+772 EPEDLRTL

-825 MAPHQVLP
+825 MAPAQHL
-833 SPSGRGARSA
+833 RGER
-843 PEGPGEGQDA
+843 
-853 A
+853 

>member
-1 MRPSARIAI
+1 MSNGARIAI
-10 WLAWLIVIVAIGWG
+10 WLAWMALIVAVGWG
-24 VALHLKISSDLRD
+24 VARHLKISSDLRD
-37 FVPPPRSADQKLL
+37 FVPPARTPDQRLL
-50 LEEIGKGPGSRLLL
+50 LDEIGNGPGSRLLL
-64 LAISGAPQ
+64 LAVSGAPRD
-72 ERLAELSRGLDAAL
+72 RLAELSRGLDAAL
-86 AQDPAFLRVTDG
+86 AHDPDFVHVANG
-98 GRDLAQV
+98 GNDLADL
-105 ASDLL
+105 AANLL

-115 LSPTLDTHR
+115 LSPTLDAHR

-134 QQRVEDLSSPAASML
+134 QQRIEDLSSPAASML

-159 ETLKLVQRW
+159 ETLKLAQRW
-168 APPRPPKLV
+168 APSHQPELI
-177 DGVWFSRGCTPRH
+177 DGVWFSDR
-190 SSAANA
+190 
-196 DPSALSRRAA
+196 
-206 SGRLDVPSSTPASS
+206 
-220 FGPSDATGRRL
+220 
-231 DGLATNSGEV
+231 
-241 CNPGGEALLVAETR
+241 GEALLVAETR
-255 AAGFDPGAQAAVI
+255 ATGFDLGAQAGAI

-291 GWFGVQASRRTRGE
+291 GWFGVEASRRTRAE
-305 AERFGAITTVGFV
+305 ADRFGTITTIGFV

-323 AYRSAVP
+323 AYRSATP

-337 LLSGAVI
+337 LLSGAVA

-371 QEYPLRVFSHRRI
+371 QEYPLRVFSHRRV
-384 GVATSLCVR
+384 GVATAACVR

-399 ATAIVSV
+399 ATAIASV

-428 IAGLIVAGLCT
+428 IGGLVVAGVCT
-439 RWLLPLVVPTARRD
+439 RWLLPLVVPPAKRD
-453 MAATPGLGAAWHFLA
+453 MAATPGLGKAWHFLA
-468 RLPRPRWLPWLA
+468 HLPRPRWLPWLVA
-480 AVVGVCIVALAPGKF
+480 AAGICIVVFAPGRF
-495 WQADLSALTPVPK
+495 WQNDLSALTPIPK
-508 SELQRDAR
+508 AELQRDAR
-516 LRAALGAPD
+516 LRTALGAPD

-535 TAQGVLGLS
+535 TAEAVLRLS
-544 ERIAPRM
+544 EHIAPWM
-551 RKLVSDHALDE
+551 RRLVGQHALDG

-569 LPGIA
+569 LPSA
-574 TQRARQAKL
+574 AVQRARQAML
-583 PDAAQLQS
+583 PETAKLQS
-591 ALHQAMQGLPFRSG
+591 ALQQAMQGLPFRPG
-605 VFARF
+605 VFAPF

-620 PPLTPEQ
+620 PPLTPVK
-627 FEQAPLGARLEAMLV
+627 FEQSPLGARLESMLV
-642 PQGTGW
+642 RQGNGW
-648 VGLGSLSGVNDPA
+648 VGLGTLSGVANPA
-661 AFAQLSRD
+661 AFAALTRD
-669 THGDVHLLDLKVS
+669 TDGAVHLLDLKAS

-709 TLALRSPRRAAHVL
+709 TLALRSPRRALHVL
-723 GPMALATLWVLV
+723 GPMTLATLLVLV

-772 VREDLRTL
+772 EREDLRTL

-825 MAPHQVLP
+825 MAPAEHLR
-833 SPSGRGARSA
+833 RG
-843 PEGPGEGQDA
+843 G
-853 A
+853 